1 VNAAHSA
8 ITAPLRV
15 ALLGNPNCGKTA
27 LFNLLTGSRQK
38 VANYAGVTVERKE
51 GHLQTASGRRVLVLD
66 LPGAYSLNPLSA
78 DEAVTRDVVTGRRA
92 HEPMPDLL
100 VCVVDATNLKLNL
113 RLVLEARALGLPM
126 VLTLNMSDMA
136 VREGIVVDRGLLSR
150 ELAMPV
156 LETVGVRHDGAQ
168 ELLAF
173 LDLADPAGTAGHLA
187 AASTSPPW
195 HASDVAQVIATQQEV
210 RRILAV
216 AVNEPAD
223 SLHTDDAIDRI
234 VLHPSVGNAVA
245 GLDAV
250 PDVPSGVQPGHCA
263 HGVDQGGRGCAG
275 QPGPVRPAARR
286 SAESVGGRH
295 PGRHRR
301 RAGVFTPDPDPF
313 LLHHRPGGFRLPTA
327 RGVPAGPGHGDGWP
341 VGALVHSIAV
351 QLRLCHSRC
360 DGHPDHQPL
369 A

>member
-1 VNAAHSA
+1 MNAAHSA

-234 VLHPSVGNAVA
+234 VLHPLWGMLLLALTLFLMFQAVFSLA
-245 GLDAV
+245 TV
-250 PDVPSGVQPGHCA
+250 PMEWIKA
-263 HGVDQGGRGCAG
+263 GVDALGNLVGCFVG
-275 QPGPVRPAARR
+275 QRTGFGHQADRAAL
-286 SAESVGGRH
+286 EYE
-295 PGRHRR
+295 
-301 RAGVFTPDPDPF
+301 T
-313 LLHHRPGGFRLPTA
+313 
-327 RGVPAGPGHGDGWP
+327 GH
-341 VGALVHSIAV
+341 V
-351 QLRLCHSRC
+351 
-360 DGHPDHQPL
+360 
-369 A
+369 